1 MVVWQ
6 NGSMGQLLS
15 EVPVLDQVVAAVAQ
29 RTGLAPDKAREAVD
43 VVVTGVKSK
52 LPAPI
57 AAHIDQVLA
66 GNYSGTIGDVE
77 VALGKYLHLG

>member
-1 MVVWQ
+1 MAVWR

-66 GNYSGTIGDVE
+66 GNYSGTIADVE
-77 VALGKYLHLG
+77 VSLGKYLHLG